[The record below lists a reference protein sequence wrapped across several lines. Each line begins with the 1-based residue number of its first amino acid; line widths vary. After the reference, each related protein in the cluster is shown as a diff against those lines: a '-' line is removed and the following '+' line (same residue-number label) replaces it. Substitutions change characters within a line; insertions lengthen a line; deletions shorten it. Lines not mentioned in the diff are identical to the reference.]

1 MTMNPRRTLSVV
13 APIVVVAVGAVATA
27 QQRPSRDT
35 SAQPAAAGV
44 VATARISGRVTSVDG
59 GRPVS
64 RARVMITAGNDLPG
78 GRAMLTDESGVF
90 DFTDLPAGR
99 YTVTASKAGY
109 VSISYGQRRPLQAGT
124 PLQLAEGQQA
134 RNLDLR
140 LPRGSA
146 ITGHVFDENG
156 DPLPGSTVRVL
167 MYRYAQGNRQLV
179 PAGTAQTDDRGE
191 YRVWGLNPGDYYIS
205 AVIRNFNVN
214 FGRGGPGGFG
224 APPPLPSLPPGAR
237 GIPVPDGL
245 DPTALD
251 AALTARG
258 LPGLAALGGDLP
270 GQDDPNQMAYAPTYY
285 PGVGS
290 PAEARPV
297 TVGLSAEVVGIDFN
311 VQLVRTGRVSGH
323 ATNADGS
330 PVSNGN
336 VNLMPDAG
344 MVARGAV
351 LGGGFGSRIQD
362 GSFSIANVPPGRYI
376 LRATGNGGRGRGGRG
391 RGFASGA
398 NTAGSDI
405 PQFAVLPLSVNGDI
419 DNVMVTLSPGAT
431 LSGNITVQATQS
443 AVLPDVTQFR
453 INAPSADPQAAAPQ
467 MQARV
472 EQDGSFT
479 LEGVQ
484 AGLVWIRAQTPRGWT
499 LKSAVVG
506 GRDVIDTP
514 VEIRSAQS
522 ISGVSLVFTDK
533 LTEVN
538 GTVSDQSGT
547 AMPEFTVLAFPEDST
562 LWRPQSRQIMT
573 TRPDQN
579 GKYQL
584 RGLPPGEYFIA
595 AIDPEVPGEWYEPAF
610 LDQQRRGASRFSL
623 VEGDVKTQ
631 DLRVTLR

>member
-13 APIVVVAVGAVATA
+13 APVLVVAVGAVATA

-35 SAQPAAAGV
+35 SAQPAAAAV

-214 FGRGGPGGFG
+214 VGRGGPGGFG
-224 APPPLPSLPPGAR
+224 APPPLPALPPGAR

-311 VQLVRTGRVSGH
+311 V
-323 ATNADGS
+323 
-330 PVSNGN
+330 
-336 VNLMPDAG
+336 
-344 MVARGAV
+344 
-351 LGGGFGSRIQD
+351 
-362 GSFSIANVPPGRYI
+362 
-376 LRATGNGGRGRGGRG
+376 
-391 RGFASGA
+391 
-398 NTAGSDI
+398 
-405 PQFAVLPLSVNGDI
+405 
-419 DNVMVTLSPGAT
+419 
-431 LSGNITVQATQS
+431 
-443 AVLPDVTQFR
+443 
-453 INAPSADPQAAAPQ
+453 
-467 MQARV
+467 
-472 EQDGSFT
+472 
-479 LEGVQ
+479 
-484 AGLVWIRAQTPRGWT
+484 
-499 LKSAVVG
+499 
-506 GRDVIDTP
+506 
-514 VEIRSAQS
+514 
-522 ISGVSLVFTDK
+522 
-533 LTEVN
+533 
-538 GTVSDQSGT
+538 
-547 AMPEFTVLAFPEDST
+547 
-562 LWRPQSRQIMT
+562 
-573 TRPDQN
+573 
-579 GKYQL
+579 
-584 RGLPPGEYFIA
+584 
-595 AIDPEVPGEWYEPAF
+595 
-610 LDQQRRGASRFSL
+610 
-623 VEGDVKTQ
+623 
-631 DLRVTLR
+631 

>member
-1 MTMNPRRTLSVV
+1 MNVRRLLPFV
-13 APIVVVAVGAVATA
+13 APGLVAVVGVAATA
-27 QQRPSRDT
+27 QQRPARDT
-35 SAQPAAAGV
+35 PGQPAATAV

-124 PLQLAEGQQA
+124 PLQLAEGQQV

-179 PAGTAQTDDRGE
+179 PSGTAQTDDRGE
-191 YRVWGLNPGDYYIS
+191 YRVWGLNPGEYYVS
-205 AVIRNFNVN
+205 AVVRNFNVN
-214 FGRGGPGGFG
+214 FARGGPG
-224 APPPLPSLPPGAR
+224 APPPLQAPPGGR
-237 GIPVPDGL
+237 TLPVPDRL

-251 AALTARG
+251 AALQARG
-258 LPGLAALGGDLP
+258 LPGLAALGGDP
-270 GQDDPNQMAYAPTYY
+270 AQDDPNQMAYAPTYY

-290 PAEARPV
+290 PGEARPV

-311 VQLVRTGRVSGH
+311 VQLVRTGRVSGR
-323 ATNADGS
+323 AMGADGS

-336 VNLMPDAG
+336 INLMPDAG
-344 MVARGAV
+344 MLTRGAV
-351 LGGGFGSRIQD
+351 LGGGFGSRIEN

-391 RGFASGA
+391 RGFAFGNNTSG
-398 NTAGSDI
+398 SEI
-405 PQFAVLPLSVNGDI
+405 PQFATMPLSVNGDI

-443 AVLPDVTQFR
+443 ALLPDVTQFR
-453 INAPSADPQAAAPQ
+453 INAPPADPQAAAPQ
-467 MQARV
+467 IQARV
-472 EQDGSFT
+472 QQDGSFT

-484 AGLVWIRAQTPRGWT
+484 AGPVWIRAQTPRGWT
-499 LKSAVVG
+499 LKSAVVDG
-506 GRDVIDTP
+506 HDVIDAP
-514 VEIRSAQS
+514 LEVRSAQN

-533 LTEVN
+533 LTQIN
-538 GTVSDQSGT
+538 GTVTDQSGT
-547 AMPEFTVLAFPEDST
+547 PMPEFTVLAFPEDST

-573 TRPDQN
+573 ARPDQN

-584 RGLPPGEYFIA
+584 QGLPPGDYFIA
-595 AIDPEVPGEWYEPAF
+595 AIDPEVPGEWFEPTF
-610 LDQQRRGASRFSL
+610 LDAQRRGAAQFSL

-631 DLRVTLR
+631 DLRVTVR

>member
-1 MTMNPRRTLSVV
+1 MTNRRGLPFV
-13 APIVVVAVGAVATA
+13 APVIVVAVGVVAAA

-35 SAQPAAAGV
+35 SAQPATPAV
-44 VATARISGRVTSVDG
+44 VATARITGRVTSVDG
-59 GRPVS
+59 GKPVS

-78 GRAMLTDESGVF
+78 GRALLTDEAGVF
-90 DFTDLPAGR
+90 DFTELPAGR
-99 YTVTASKAGY
+99 YTVTASKTGY

-124 PLQLAEGQQA
+124 PLQLAEGQQV

-156 DPLPGSTVRVL
+156 DPLPGTTVRVL

-205 AVIRNFNVN
+205 AVMRNFNVN
-214 FGRGGPGGFG
+214 FGRGGPGGPG
-224 APPPLPSLPPGAR
+224 APPPLPPPGA
-237 GIPVPDGL
+237 GGGPGGF
-245 DPTALD
+245 DPAALD
-251 AALTARG
+251 AALSARG
-258 LPGLAALGGDLP
+258 LPGLAALGADN
-270 GQDDPNQMAYAPTYY
+270 QDDPNQMAYAPTYY

-290 PAEARPV
+290 PGEARPV

-311 VQLVRTGRVSGH
+311 VMLVRTGRVSGH

-330 PVSNGN
+330 PANGN
-336 VNLMPDAG
+336 INLTPDAG
-344 MVARGAV
+344 MMARGAV
-351 LGGGFGSRIQD
+351 LGGGYGSRIQD
-362 GSFSIANVPPGRYI
+362 GSFSIVNVPPGRYI

-391 RGFASGA
+391 RGFAFGA
-398 NTAGSDI
+398 NGSGSDI
-405 PQFAVLPLSVNGDI
+405 PQFAVMPLSVNGDI
-419 DNVMVTLSPGAT
+419 DTVMVTLSPGAT

-453 INAPSADPQAAAPQ
+453 IQAPSADPQAAAPQ

-479 LEGVQ
+479 LEGIQ
-484 AGLVWIRAQTPRGWT
+484 AGPVWIRAQTPRGWT
-499 LKSAVVG
+499 LKSVVVD
-506 GRDVIDTP
+506 GRELIDTP
-514 VEIRSAQS
+514 LEVRSSQS
-522 ISGVSLVFTDK
+522 IGGVSLVFTDK

-538 GTVSDQSGT
+538 GTVNDQAGT
-547 AMPEFTVLAFPEDST
+547 PMPEFTVLAFPDDAT

-573 TRPDQN
+573 ARPDQN

-584 RGLPPGEYFIA
+584 RGLPPGDYFIV
-595 AIDPEVPGEWYEPAF
+595 AIDPEVPGEWFEPSF
-610 LDQQRRGASRFSL
+610 LDAQRRGAARFSL

-631 DLRVTLR
+631 DLRVVQR

>member
-1 MTMNPRRTLSVV
+1 MTPYRALPLV
-13 APIVVVAVGAVATA
+13 ASAVVVAVGVVATA

-35 SAQPAAAGV
+35 SAQPAATAV
-44 VATARISGRVTSVDG
+44 AATARINGRVTSVDG

-78 GRAMLTDESGVF
+78 GRAMLTDASGVF
-90 DFTDLPAGR
+90 DFTELPAGR

-124 PLQLAEGQQA
+124 PLQVAEGQQV

-146 ITGHVFDENG
+146 ITGHVLDENG

-205 AVIRNFNVN
+205 AAIRNFNLN
-214 FGRGGPGGFG
+214 FGRGNAGPG
-224 APPPLPSLPPGAR
+224 APPPLAAPPGAR
-237 GIPVPDGL
+237 GLAVPDNL
-245 DPTALD
+245 DPTAID

-258 LPGLAALGGDLP
+258 LPGLAALGGDLS
-270 GQDDPNQMAYAPTYY
+270 GQDDQNQMAYAPTYY

-290 PAEARPV
+290 PGEARPV

-311 VQLVRTGRVSGH
+311 VMLVRTGRVSGR
-323 ATNADGS
+323 AANADGS
-330 PVSNGN
+330 PANGN
-336 VNLMPDAG
+336 INLMPDAG
-344 MVARGAV
+344 MLSRGAV

-362 GSFSIANVPPGRYI
+362 GSFSIVNVPPGRYI

-391 RGFASGA
+391 RGFAFGTNASG
-398 NTAGSDI
+398 TDI
-405 PQFAVLPLSVNGDI
+405 PQFATMPLSVNGDI

-431 LSGNITVQATQS
+431 LSGNVTVQATQTP
-443 AVLPDVTQFR
+443 VLPDVTQFR
-453 INAPSADPQAAAPQ
+453 INAPSADPQVAAPQ

-472 EQDGSFT
+472 AQDGSFT
-479 LEGVQ
+479 LEGIQ

-499 LKSAVVG
+499 LKSVVVDG
-506 GRDVIDTP
+506 HDVIDSALE
-514 VEIRSAQS
+514 VRSAQN

-533 LTEVN
+533 LTEIN
-538 GTVSDQSGT
+538 GTVTDQSGT
-547 AMPEFTVLAFPEDST
+547 PMPEFTVLAFPEDST

-584 RGLPPGEYFIA
+584 RGLPPGDYFVA
-595 AIDPEVPGEWYEPAF
+595 AIDPEVPGEWFEPTF
-610 LDQQRRGASRFSL
+610 LDAQRRGAARFSL

-631 DLRVTLR
+631 DLRVVLR

>member
-1 MTMNPRRTLSVV
+1 MNPRALPVV
-13 APIVVVAVGAVATA
+13 ATALVVAVGVVATA

-35 SAQPAAAGV
+35 AAQPAAAV

-64 RARVMITAGNDLPG
+64 RARVMIAAGNDLPG
-78 GRAMLTDESGVF
+78 GRALLTDESGVF

-124 PLQLAEGQQA
+124 PLQLAEGQQV
-134 RNLDLR
+134 RSLDLR

-191 YRVWGLNPGDYYIS
+191 YRVWGLNPGDYFIS
-205 AVIRNFNVN
+205 AVIRNFSVN
-214 FGRGGPGGFG
+214 FGRGGPAGPG
-224 APPPLPSLPPGAR
+224 APPPLQAPPGAR
-237 GIPVPDGL
+237 GLAVPDGL
-245 DPTALD
+245 DPTTID
-251 AALTARG
+251 AALMARG
-258 LPGLAALGGDLP
+258 LPGLAALGGDIS

-297 TVGLSAEVVGIDFN
+297 TVGLSAEVVGIDFS
-311 VQLVRTGRVSGH
+311 VMLVRTGRVSGR

-330 PVSNGN
+330 PASNGTI
-336 VNLMPDAG
+336 NLMPDAG
-344 MVARGAV
+344 MVTRGAV

-376 LRATGNGGRGRGGRG
+376 LRATGSGGRGRGGRG
-391 RGFASGA
+391 RGFAFGA
-398 NTAGSDI
+398 NTSGSDI
-405 PQFAVLPLSVNGDI
+405 PQFAVMPLSVNGDI

-443 AVLPDVTQFR
+443 AILPDVTQFR

-467 MQARV
+467 IQARV

-484 AGLVWIRAQTPRGWT
+484 AGPVWIRAQTPRGWT
-499 LKSAVVG
+499 LKAAVVDG
-506 GRDVIDTP
+506 HDVIDTP
-514 VEIRSAQS
+514 LDVRSAQN

-538 GTVSDQSGT
+538 GTVSDQAGT
-547 AMPEFTVLAFPEDST
+547 PMPEFTVLAFPEDAT

-584 RGLPPGEYFIA
+584 RGLPPGQYFIA
-595 AIDPEVPGEWYEPAF
+595 AIDPEVPGEWFEPAF
-610 LDQQRRGASRFSL
+610 LDEQRPGASRFSL

-631 DLRVTLR
+631 DLRVIQR